1 MVGWL
6 AEGLLN
12 GRQCR
17 HACGYD
23 ARMTS
28 AFADLQPAPPDSILG
43 LAEAFRADPRP
54 GKISLASG
62 VFVDERGI
70 TPVLDTVTEAE
81 QRILDAQTTKLYK
94 PIVGDPAY
102 TDAVR
107 DLLFGADHPLLAA
120 GRVQTLHAPGG
131 TGALRVAAD
140 LFHRLRPEATVWLS
154 TPTWP
159 NHPQVFA
166 AAGLQTRAY
175 SYLHPTTGGLDLAAL
190 IGSLVDASPGDVVVL
205 HGCCHNPSGV
215 DPTPEQWAALA
226 VVLRDRELL
235 PLVDFAYQ
243 GFGDGLREDARGLLA
258 VAAESPEFLVA
269 SSFSKNFALYAER
282 VGALSIVGADAREA
296 EVLMSHAKSVVRS
309 LYSNPPAHGGE
320 VVATILLDPALRGRW
335 EAEVAGMRDRING
348 NRERFVDGLRAADAP
363 FDPTPLLRQ
372 RGMFSLLD
380 MTVAQ
385 VFRLRDEAAIYLVGA
400 GRVNV
405 AGLTTS
411 NLEPVCAAIAAVMR
425 GR

>member
-1 MVGWL
+1 MARRL
-6 AEGLLN
+6 A
-12 GRQCR
+12 
-17 HACGYD
+17 GYD

-28 AFADLQPAPPDSILG
+28 PFADLQPAPPDSILG
-43 LAEAFRADPRP
+43 LAEAFRADSRP

-62 VFVDERGI
+62 VYVDESGI
-70 TPVLDTVTEAE
+70 TPVLQTVTEAE

-102 TDAVR
+102 TGAVR
-107 DLLFGADHPLLAA
+107 DLLFGPDHPLLAA

-140 LFHRLRPEATVWLS
+140 LLHRLRPEATVWLS

-159 NHPQVFA
+159 NHPQVFS
-166 AAGLQTRAY
+166 AAGLPTRAY
-175 SYLHPTTGGLDLAAL
+175 SYLHPTNGGLDLAAL
-190 IGSLVDASPGDVVVL
+190 LGSLVDATAGDVVVL

-215 DPTPEQWAALA
+215 DPTPEQWLELAAVLA
-226 VVLRDRELL
+226 DRHLL

-243 GFGDGLREDARGLLA
+243 GFGDGLREDAAGLLA
-258 VAAESPEFLVA
+258 VAAASPELLVA

-282 VGALSIVGADAREA
+282 VGALSIVAADARQA
-296 EVLMSHAKSVVRS
+296 EVAMSHAKVVVRT

-320 VVATILLDPALRGRW
+320 VVATILLDTALRARW

-348 NRERFVDGLRAADAP
+348 NRQRFVEGLRAAAVP

-372 RGMFSLLD
+372 RGMFSLLE
-380 MTVAQ
+380 MTTDQ
-385 VFRLRDEAAIYLVGA
+385 VTRLREESAIYLVGA

-405 AGLTTS
+405 AGLTDA
-411 NLEPVCAAIAAVMR
+411 NLEPVCTAIAAVMR

>member
-1 MVGWL
+1 
-6 AEGLLN
+6 
-12 GRQCR
+12 
-17 HACGYD
+17 
-23 ARMTS
+23 MTR

-70 TPVLDTVTEAE
+70 TPVLGTVTEAE

-107 DLLFGADHPLLAA
+107 ELLFGADHPLLAA

-140 LFHRLRPEATVWLS
+140 LLHRLRPETTVWLS

-166 AAGLQTRAY
+166 AAGLPTRAY
-175 SYLHPTTGGLDLAAL
+175 PYLHPARGSLDVAGL

-215 DPTPEQWAALA
+215 DPTPDQWSELA
-226 VVLRDRELL
+226 VMMRDRALL

-243 GFGDGLREDARGLLA
+243 GFGDGLREDATGLLA
-258 VAAESPEFLVA
+258 VAAEAPEFLVA

-282 VGALSIVGADAREA
+282 VGALSIVGGDASET
-296 EVLMSHAKSVVRS
+296 EVLMSHAKAVVRS

-320 VVATILLDPALRGRW
+320 VVATILLDRALRSRW
-335 EAEVAGMRDRING
+335 EDEVAGMRDRING
-348 NRERFVDGLRAADAP
+348 NRQRFVEGLLAAGAP

-380 MTVAQ
+380 MTATQVA
-385 VFRLRDEAAIYLVGA
+385 RLREEMAIYLVGA

-405 AGLTTS
+405 AGLTTA
-411 NLEPVCAAIAAVMR
+411 NLEPVCTGIAAVMR
-425 GR
+425 DR

>member
-1 MVGWL
+1 
-6 AEGLLN
+6 
-12 GRQCR
+12 
-17 HACGYD
+17 
-23 ARMTS
+23 MTS
-28 AFADLQPAPPDSILG
+28 AFADLQPAPPDGILG
-43 LAEAFRADPRP
+43 LAEDFRADPRP
-54 GKISLASG
+54 DKISLASG
-62 VFVDERGI
+62 VYVDERGI

-102 TDAVR
+102 TGAVR

-120 GRVQTLHAPGG
+120 GRAQTLHAPGG

-140 LFHRLRPEATVWLS
+140 LLRRLRPEVTVWLS

-175 SYLHPTTGGLDLAAL
+175 SYLHPTSGGLDLAAL
-190 IGSLVDASPGDVVVL
+190 LGSLVDASPGDVVVL

-215 DPTPEQWAALA
+215 DPSPEQWAELA
-226 VVLRDRELL
+226 AVIADRRLV

-243 GFGDGLREDARGLLA
+243 GFGDGLREDATGLLT

-282 VGALSIVGADAREA
+282 VGALSIVGADARQTD
-296 EVLMSHAKSVVRS
+296 VLMSHAKAVVRT

-320 VVATILLDPALRGRW
+320 VVATILLDTGLRTRW
-335 EAEVAGMRDRING
+335 EAEVAAMRGRING
-348 NRERFVDGLRAADAP
+348 NRQRFVDGLEAAGVP

-380 MTVAQ
+380 MTTEQ
-385 VFRLRDEAAIYLVGA
+385 VRRLREDSAIYLVGA

-405 AGLTTS
+405 AGLTPT
-411 NLEPVCAAIAAVMR
+411 NLQPVCTAIADVMR
-425 GR
+425 AR

>member
-1 MVGWL
+1 
-6 AEGLLN
+6 
-12 GRQCR
+12 
-17 HACGYD
+17 
-23 ARMTS
+23 MTT
-28 AFADLQPAPPDSILG
+28 AFADLRPAPPDSILG

-54 GKISLASG
+54 EKISLASG
-62 VFVDERGI
+62 VYVDEQGI
-70 TPVLDTVTEAE
+70 TPVLETVTEAE

-94 PIVGDPAY
+94 PIIGDPAY
-102 TDAVR
+102 LGAVR
-107 DLLFGADHPLLAA
+107 ELLFGAAHPLLGA

-140 LFHRLRPEATVWLS
+140 LLHRLRPETTVWLS

-175 SYLHPTTGGLDLAAL
+175 SYLHPATGSLDLAAL
-190 IGSLVDASPGDVVVL
+190 LGSLVDASPGDVVVL

-215 DPTPEQWAALA
+215 DPNAEQWAQLA
-226 VVLRDRELL
+226 AFIAERRLL

-243 GFGDGLREDARGLLA
+243 GFGDGLREDAAGMLTI
-258 VAAESPEFLVA
+258 AASSPEFLVA

-282 VGALSIVGADAREA
+282 VGALSIVGADARES
-296 EVLMSHAKSVVRS
+296 EVLMSHAKAVVRT

-320 VVATILLDPALRGRW
+320 VVATVLLDAGLRARW
-335 EAEVAGMRDRING
+335 EGEVAGMRDRING
-348 NRERFVDGLRAADAP
+348 NRRRFVEGLRTAGVP
-363 FDPTPLLRQ
+363 FDPEPLLRQ

-380 MTVAQ
+380 MTADQ
-385 VFRLRDEAAIYLVGA
+385 VGRLREERAIYLVGA

-405 AGLTTS
+405 AGLTDA
-411 NLEPVCAAIAAVMR
+411 NLEPVCAAIAAEMR
-425 GR
+425 RS

>member
-1 MVGWL
+1 
-6 AEGLLN
+6 
-12 GRQCR
+12 
-17 HACGYD
+17 
-23 ARMTS
+23 MTR

-70 TPVLDTVTEAE
+70 TPVLDTVTVAE

-94 PIVGDPAY
+94 PIVGDPTY
-102 TDAVR
+102 TSVVR
-107 DLLFGADHPLLAA
+107 ELLFGADHPLLAA
-120 GRVQTLHAPGG
+120 GRIQTLHAPGG

-140 LFHRLRPEATVWLS
+140 LLHRLRPQTTVWLS
-154 TPTWP
+154 SPTWP

-175 SYLHPTTGGLDLAAL
+175 PYLHPASGSLDLSGVVA
-190 IGSLVDASPGDVVVL
+190 SLVEASPGDVVVL

-215 DPTPEQWAALA
+215 DPTPDQWSELA
-226 VVLRDRELL
+226 VVMRDRGLL
-235 PLVDFAYQ
+235 PLIDFAYQ
-243 GFGDGLREDARGLLA
+243 GFGDGLREDATGLLA
-258 VAAESPEFLVA
+258 VAAETPEFLVA

-282 VGALSIVGADAREA
+282 VGALSIVGGDANEA
-296 EVLMSHAKSVVRS
+296 EVLMSHAKAVVRS

-320 VVATILLDPALRGRW
+320 VVATILLDPGLRARW
-335 EAEVAGMRDRING
+335 EDEVAGMRDRING
-348 NRERFVDGLRAADAP
+348 NRQRFVDGLRAAGAP

-380 MTVAQ
+380 MTATQ
-385 VFRLRDEAAIYLVGA
+385 VSRLRDEMAIYLVGA

-405 AGLTTS
+405 AGLTTA
-411 NLEPVCAAIAAVMR
+411 NVEPVCTAITAVMR